1 MINLLAN
8 GIISALLVISVS
20 ALAVEE
26 SQIQKSIDDSL
37 KPKPE
42 QDIPPIR
49 KRKDSV
55 TNQQNYDKND
65 AGVEIQEDIDP
76 EKIDPKESK

>member
-8 GIISALLVISVS
+8 GLIRALLFISVS
-20 ALAVEE
+20 AFAVEE
-26 SQIQKSIDDSL
+26 SQIQKNVDDSL
-37 KPKPE
+37 KPKRA
-42 QDIPPIR
+42 QDIHPI
-49 KRKDSV
+49 KKDSV

-76 EKIDPKESK
+76 EKIDPTESK

>member
-8 GIISALLVISVS
+8 GLIRSLLFISVS
-20 ALAVEE
+20 AFAVEE
-26 SQIQKSIDDSL
+26 SQIQKNVDDSL
-37 KPKPE
+37 KPKPA
-42 QDIPPIR
+42 QDIHPI
-49 KRKDSV
+49 KKDSV

-76 EKIDPKESK
+76 EKIDPTESK